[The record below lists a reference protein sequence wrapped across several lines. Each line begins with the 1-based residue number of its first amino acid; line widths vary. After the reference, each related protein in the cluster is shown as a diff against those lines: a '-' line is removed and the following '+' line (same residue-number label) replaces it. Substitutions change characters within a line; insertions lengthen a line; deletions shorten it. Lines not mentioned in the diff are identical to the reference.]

1 MQNCV
6 GKFIL
11 EIILVQEL
19 ADSVCNYWRFQKL
32 VDVRTLCWV
41 SLEH

>member
-6 GKFIL
+6 GKLIL
-11 EIILVQEL
+11 KVILVQEL
-19 ADSVCNYWRFQKL
+19 ADSVCDNWRFQKL
-32 VDVRTLCWV
+32 VDVRTLGWV